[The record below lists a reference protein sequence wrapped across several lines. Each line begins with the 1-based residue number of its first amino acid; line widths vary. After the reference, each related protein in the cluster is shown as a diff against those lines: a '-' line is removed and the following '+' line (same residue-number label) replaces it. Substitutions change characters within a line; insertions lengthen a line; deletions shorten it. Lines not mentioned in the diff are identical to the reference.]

1 MVFFSVLINLNP
13 IDGRAR
19 AGLISNRGAAE
30 AIESCGVRDLEK
42 GAGFISDSPVH
53 PQMVAV
59 SDGQKAWE
67 IVRERPDSI
76 DVVLVEVEVPSISG
90 TSLLSMI
97 MDHEGCKH
105 IPVIMMS
112 SNDSVNI
119 VFNCMLKGAADFL
132 VKPVRKNDL
141 RNLWQHVW
149 RRQTLNDGIGNKGVH
164 QDDNAMKTFEAN
176 PRKAKQLVVD
186 QYLQCISIKKTVR
199 KGVMPNYIVVL
210 NSCTKS
216 DVEVESVCKQS
227 NIEPQRRTCKDSS
240 HIIETICQNDE

>member
-1 MVFFSVLINLNP
+1 MMLV
-13 IDGRAR
+13 
-19 AGLISNRGAAE
+19 
-30 AIESCGVRDLEK
+30 
-42 GAGFISDSPVH
+42 
-53 PQMVAV
+53 VAV
-59 SDGQKAWE
+59 SDGQKTWE
-67 IVRERPDSI
+67 IVRERPGSI
-76 DVVLVEVEVPSISG
+76 NVVLVEVEVPSISG

-112 SNDSVNI
+112 FNNSVNI

-132 VKPVRKNDL
+132 MKPVRKNEL

-164 QDDNAMKTFEAN
+164 QDDNAMKTFEDN

-199 KGVMPNYIVVL
+199 KGVMPNYEPRENSAKNDNLYYTQEVVSCDEEFSCSPLYYTQEVVSCDEEFSCSPDSTPLQELSLSRYNHSQVEKKEKNECRIL
-210 NSCTKS
+210 NH
-216 DVEVESVCKQS
+216 
-227 NIEPQRRTCKDSS
+227 SS
-240 HIIETICQNDE
+240 SSAFSL